1 MCLQGGASPP
11 GWHALLSPS
20 WWPSSNLADRIDRP
34 PSTPCRDCPWP
45 LLVPN
50 PASCGCCRR
59 SSPRSRSTTT
69 RPGHHHSFS
78 PQRPCHPDATPRE
91 WLQPIIGDHDEIGTP
106 SVGETDAALGNYCH
120 HSHQPPSLRH
130 VARSHRNLGHRHCR
144 GRLLGAAGLPACDTG
159 DARRNCRQSRCLG
172 VIGLRF
178 LRYVLSEASTH
189 RCFTNIFK
197 PW

>member
-1 MCLQGGASPP
+1 MCLQGGASPA
-11 GWHALLSPS
+11 GWHALLSPP

-69 RPGHHHSFS
+69 RPGHHHSSS

-106 SVGETDAALGNYCH
+106 SWAKPMLLWVIIIITAISLLRLGTWQGRIGISAIAIVAVASLAPPGFQPATPGTQGEIAANLAALG
-120 HSHQPPSLRH
+120 
-130 VARSHRNLGHRHCR
+130 
-144 GRLLGAAGLPACDTG
+144 
-159 DARRNCRQSRCLG
+159 
-172 VIGLRF
+172 
-178 LRYVLSEASTH
+178 
-189 RCFTNIFK
+189 
-197 PW
+197 